1 MISGALNTADV
12 VYFNTADNN
21 CIRHDI
27 KKMSD
32 EAILNDYKKNF
43 KKIIEDELNGFRDA
57 SLTLD
62 DCIKNSFNYKDWEN
76 LIWKKHNHQHHIPKY
91 AANEVIKIL
100 LQDRVKMQNE
110 SDFTGIHNLISELI
124 SGIKGIGELTVYDI
138 ALRIGAGLGKYPEKV
153 YLHRGSLEGAIVLL
167 GKKAVKDRIVEKL
180 VFPDIFRDLE
190 SYEIE
195 HILCI
200 YRNNF
205 IPFASRPELN
215 RTYFLTRIFRQ
226 PKTDTEPENKERN
239 KTAGYEKGKVT
250 SAFLEPVFNDFSEKI
265 FYENAEDIKF
275 ITDETNESL
284 CSSVYNDNFNDGN
297 FVKVVKKDGR
307 QILIPAEED
316 TNALFNK
323 GRHKEIMEVLKKF
336 EKKPDKEI
344 FARDKIKG
352 AYSYHV
358 NVGHGNTSFLIVCF
372 GDKKNAKPVVVCID
386 CKRNRAGR
394 DARNFNVCVSYIKNK
409 FSINKF
415 ELDIFLLTHP
425 HIDHFSGIVYLLNN
439 RYITNN
445 TEIWLNTHYGY
456 PSSFYNAVL
465 EPLSLKCPRLKF
477 VNPISSNSFSG
488 MNIWYPEKIIK
499 HDGNGSSNTQIERNP
514 NNASVVSQFL
524 FTIGIEK
531 ADILFTGD
539 IEMEGWDKV
548 KCPPYLGNI
557 KNYCISHHGSRN
569 GYERNFCHCGQNIK
583 KITDCPNS
591 IQNAILMGKNG
602 AHKGIYYKPLLNDF
616 GNRVK
621 KTEDTRFLEID
632 LLSGH
637 CYNH

>member
-1 MISGALNTADV
+1 MNCGDKE
-12 VYFNTADNN
+12 NN

-43 KKIIEDELNGFRDA
+43 KEIIEDELNGFRDA

-62 DCIKNSFNYKDWEN
+62 DCIKNSFNYKDLGN
-76 LIWKKHNHQHHIPKY
+76 LIWKKHNHQYRVPKDVV
-91 AANEVIKIL
+91 NKVIKIL
-100 LQDRVKMQNE
+100 LQDRAKMQNE
-110 SDFTGIHNLISELI
+110 SDFTGLHNIIAGLI
-124 SGIKGIGELTVYDI
+124 SGIKYIGELTVYDI
-138 ALRIGAGLGKYPEKV
+138 ALRIGARLEKYPKEV
-153 YLHRGSLEGAIVLL
+153 YLHRGSLEGAVVLL
-167 GKKAVKDRIVEKL
+167 GKNAVKDRIVEKS
-180 VFPDIFRDLE
+180 VFPDVFRDLE

-226 PKTDTEPENKERN
+226 PETDTELEDKERHKN
-239 KTAGYEKGKVT
+239 AVYEKGKVT
-250 SAFLEPVFNDFSEKI
+250 SAFLEPVFNDFSGKI

-316 TNALFNK
+316 EAALFNK
-323 GRHKEIMEVLKKF
+323 KRHNTITETLIEF
-336 EKKPDKEI
+336 EGNPDREI
-344 FARDKIKG
+344 FARGEIKG

-372 GDKKNAKPVVVCID
+372 RDKNNAKPVVVCID
-386 CKRNRAGR
+386 CKRKRAGR
-394 DARNFNVCVSYIKNK
+394 DAINFNACVSYIKNK

-425 HIDHFSGIVYLLNN
+425 HIDHFSGIVYLLNK

-477 VNPISSNSFSG
+477 VNPVSLNSFSG

-499 HDGNGSSNTQIERNP
+499 HNGNESSNTQIEQNP
-514 NNASVVSQFL
+514 NNASVVTQFL
-524 FTIGIEK
+524 FTIGMKK

-539 IEMEGWDKV
+539 IEMQGWDKV
-548 KCPPYLGNI
+548 HCLPFLGKT

-569 GYERNFCHCGQNIK
+569 GYQRNFCHNGRTIT
-583 KITDCPNS
+583 KITDCRNS
-591 IQNAILMGKNG
+591 IKNAILMGKDG
-602 AHKGIYYKPLLNDF
+602 AHKGIYYKPLLDDF
-616 GNRVK
+616 GTRVK
-621 KTEDTRFLEID
+621 KTEEAKFLEID
-632 LLSGH
+632 LLSGC
-637 CYNH
+637 CYKH

>member
-1 MISGALNTADV
+1 MNCGDKK
-12 VYFNTADNN
+12 NN

-43 KKIIEDELNGFRDA
+43 KNIIEDELNGFRDA

-62 DCIKNSFNYKDWEN
+62 DCIKNSFNYKDLGN
-76 LIWKKHNHQHHIPKY
+76 LIWKKHNHQYRVPEDVVNK
-91 AANEVIKIL
+91 VIKIL
-100 LQDRVKMQNE
+100 LQDRAKMQNE
-110 SDFTGIHNLISELI
+110 SDFTGLHNIIAGLI
-124 SGIKGIGELTVYDI
+124 SGIKYIGELTVYDI
-138 ALRIGAGLGKYPEKV
+138 ALRIGARLEKYPKEV
-153 YLHRGSLEGAIVLL
+153 YLHRGSLEGAVVLL
-167 GKKAVKDRIVEKL
+167 GKNAVKDRIVEKS
-180 VFPDIFRDLE
+180 VFPDVFRDLE

-226 PKTDTEPENKERN
+226 PETDTELEDKERHKN
-239 KTAGYEKGKVT
+239 AVYEKGKVT
-250 SAFLEPVFNDFSEKI
+250 SAFLEPVFNDFSGKI

-316 TNALFNK
+316 EAALFNK
-323 GRHKEIMEVLKKF
+323 KRHNTITETLIEF
-336 EKKPDKEI
+336 EGNPDREI
-344 FARDKIKG
+344 FARGEIKG

-372 GDKKNAKPVVVCID
+372 RDKNNAKPVVVCID
-386 CKRNRAGR
+386 CKRKHAGR
-394 DARNFNVCVSYIKNK
+394 DAINFNACVSYIKNK

-425 HIDHFSGIVYLLNN
+425 HIDHFSGIVYLLNK

-477 VNPISSNSFSG
+477 VNPVSLNSFSG

-499 HDGNGSSNTQIERNP
+499 HNGNESSNTQIEQNP
-514 NNASVVSQFL
+514 NNASVVTQFL
-524 FTIGIEK
+524 FTIGMKK

-539 IEMEGWDKV
+539 IEMQGWDKV
-548 KCPPYLGNI
+548 HCLPFLGKT

-569 GYERNFCHCGQNIK
+569 GYQRNFCHNGRTIT
-583 KITDCPNS
+583 KITDCRNS
-591 IQNAILMGKNG
+591 IKNAILMGKDG
-602 AHKGIYYKPLLNDF
+602 AHKGIYYKPLLDDF
-616 GNRVK
+616 GTRVK
-621 KTEDTRFLEID
+621 KTEEAKFLEID
-632 LLSGH
+632 LLSGC
-637 CYNH
+637 CYKH

>member
-1 MISGALNTADV
+1 MNHK
-12 VYFNTADNN
+12 NKENN

-62 DCIKNSFNYKDWEN
+62 DCIKNSFNYKDLGN
-76 LIWKKHNHQHHIPKY
+76 LIWKKHNHQYRVPEDVVNK
-91 AANEVIKIL
+91 VIKIL
-100 LQDRVKMQNE
+100 LQDRAKMQNE
-110 SDFTGIHNLISELI
+110 SDFTGLHNLISELI
-124 SGIKGIGELTVYDI
+124 SDIKGIGELTVYDI

-153 YLHRGSLEGAIVLL
+153 YLHGGSLEGAVVLL
-167 GKKAVKDRIVEKL
+167 GKKAVKDRIVEKS
-180 VFPDIFRDLE
+180 VFPDVFRDLE

-226 PKTDTEPENKERN
+226 PETDTELEDKERHKN
-239 KTAGYEKGKVT
+239 AVYEKGKVT
-250 SAFLEPVFNDFSEKI
+250 SAFLEPVFNDFSGKI

-316 TNALFNK
+316 EAALFNK
-323 GRHKEIMEVLKKF
+323 KRHNTITETLIEF
-336 EKKPDKEI
+336 EGNPDREI
-344 FARDKIKG
+344 FARGEIKG

-372 GDKKNAKPVVVCID
+372 DDKNNAKPVVVCID
-386 CKRNRAGR
+386 CKRKRAGR
-394 DARNFNVCVSYIKNK
+394 DAINFNACVSYIKNK

-425 HIDHFSGIVYLLNN
+425 HIDHFSGIVYLLNK

-477 VNPISSNSFSG
+477 VNPVSLNSFSG

-499 HDGNGSSNTQIERNP
+499 HNGNESSNTQIEQNP
-514 NNASVVSQFL
+514 NNASVVTQFL
-524 FTIGIEK
+524 FTIGMKK

-539 IEMEGWDKV
+539 IEMQGWDKV
-548 KCPPYLGNI
+548 HCLPFLGKT
-557 KNYCISHHGSRN
+557 KNYCISHHGSINGHRRN
-569 GYERNFCHCGQNIK
+569 ICHLNHKNIK
-583 KITDCPNS
+583 YITDCPNS
-591 IQNAILMGKNG
+591 IQNAILMGKDG
-602 AHKGIYYKPLLNDF
+602 AHHGIYSKEVLDGKF
-616 GNRVK
+616 KRKIK
-621 KTEDTRFLEID
+621 KTEDADFLEIN
-632 LLSGH
+632 LLSGV
-637 CYNH
+637 CRYL